1 MRLREITLRKELGIK
16 ISQADVAKMKNINAT
31 IQKAL
36 KSGNAQDL
44 EAGEGAA
51 KELHNILINKMVPD
65 MMQIG
70 AYIVTQL
77 EKGCATYSKKDPAWA
92 QACKELP

>member
-1 MRLREITLRKELGIK
+1 MVEKEKEEVMRLREITLRKELGIK
-16 ISQADVAKMKNINAT
+16 VTQADVAKMKNINAT

-51 KELHNILINKMVPD
+51 KELPNILINKMVL
-65 MMQIG
+65 I
-70 AYIVTQL
+70 
-77 EKGCATYSKKDPAWA
+77 
-92 QACKELP
+92 